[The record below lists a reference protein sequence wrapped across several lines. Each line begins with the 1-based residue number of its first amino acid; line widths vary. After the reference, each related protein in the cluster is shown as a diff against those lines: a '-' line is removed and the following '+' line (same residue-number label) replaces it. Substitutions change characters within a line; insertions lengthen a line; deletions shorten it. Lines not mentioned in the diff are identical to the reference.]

1 MQDEKEK
8 ARPTSVKSKILS
20 GFLLAFVAIL
30 LAMGITQYAF
40 QDMLDTVEA
49 LSAPSEKLGQ
59 LNRVFQEITKLDQLQ
74 RAEAIRSPKKPY
86 NVFLDQSQV
95 TFLMVDSL
103 MLLDWDTMQRA
114 RIGSMKRILHDRDS
128 LFFSYLKLKSNLI
141 DNKSLTSRIDTLSN
155 IIEQKKIEVDTS
167 VVTTQK
173 KTTTTFVHDTV
184 AAKDDRGFIG
194 KIFGK
199 KKKVESEPEVKVK
212 VQEELSVSVDT
223 LAVSKQN
230 KALDEVAKIVQDL
243 ETDQRLQNKKLL
255 NRELELINTNSLLIS
270 QLLNILH
277 DVERRELA
285 SMRKRS
291 AEASLVVNE
300 SIQRISLLLLVFFL
314 GAALLVY
321 LIWSDIS
328 QSNFYKEQL
337 EKSRDEAEELSLI
350 KQRFLANMSHEIRT
364 PLQSIIGFAEQLRQK
379 PYADR
384 EAVDAIHSSSE
395 HLLHIVNEVLDY
407 SRISSGNLTF
417 AQDDFRLLSV
427 VREVESAIRIQ
438 AEKKKIDFVVDTH
451 NVFDAPLIGDSFRL
465 RQILYNVL
473 GNAVKFTTKGFV
485 TLEVYAWEESAHI
498 RCQFK
503 VIDTGIGIH
512 QDDIQ
517 KIFKQFEQA
526 NATIERNF
534 GGTGLGL
541 TIVKSLIEA
550 QGGNLQV
557 TSEPG
562 HGSTFTISLAFAK
575 GSTTVAA
582 PTVPEFDSTST
593 FDGKVLVVDD
603 DPMILR
609 LCGLILEKH
618 NIYHRLYIDSEEMLH
633 AKPDPEVTH
642 ILMDIRM
649 PKVGGVEL
657 CKALRKKYS
666 PDVRFVALTAHV
678 FEQDKK
684 ALRES
689 GFDIVLSKP
698 FHEEDL
704 IKMFGLSPASH
715 QAVTVPVEPYTLDL
729 GPLRRLTMND
739 ERLLHSVLLQFL
751 DETQTDLGTLN
762 SGLGN
767 RDVSVIREVIH
778 KIAGRVGQMGIGQL
792 AMKLRQIENRIHQ
805 GEEFDGIETPVIH
818 TRREIDEIVAAVQAL
833 VTENVHSS

>member
-8 ARPTSVKSKILS
+8 SRPQSVKRKILS

-30 LAMGITQYAF
+30 LALGITQYAF
-40 QDMLDTVEA
+40 QDMLDTVED

-74 RAEAIRSPKKPY
+74 RAEAIRNPKKPY

-95 TFLMVDSL
+95 TVAMVDSL
-103 MLLDWDTMQRA
+103 LLLDWDSMQKSS
-114 RIGSMKRILHDRDS
+114 IGSMKEILHNRDS
-128 LFFSYLKLKSNLI
+128 LFFSYLKLKSSLI
-141 DNKSLTSRIDTLSN
+141 DNKSLTRRIDTLSS
-155 IIEQKKIEVDTS
+155 IIEQKRIEVDTS

-173 KTTTTFVHDTV
+173 KTTTTFLHDTV
-184 AAKDDRGFIG
+184 EAKDDRGFMG
-194 KIFGK
+194 KLFGK
-199 KKKVESEPEVKVK
+199 KKKADPTPEVKVK

-223 LAVSKQN
+223 VAVAKQN
-230 KALDEVAKIVQDL
+230 RALDEVAKIMQDL

-255 NRELELINTNSLLIS
+255 SRELELINTNSLLVS

-277 DVERRELA
+277 DVERRELS

-291 AEASLVVNE
+291 HEASLVVNE
-300 SIQRISLLLLVFFL
+300 SILRIGLLLLVFFL
-314 GAALLVY
+314 GAGLLVY
-321 LIWSDIS
+321 LIWSDMS
-328 QSNFYKEQL
+328 KSNFYKEQL
-337 EKSRDEAEELSLI
+337 EKARDEAEELSSI

-379 PYADR
+379 LQPDR
-384 EAVDAIHSSSE
+384 EAVEAIHSSSE

-417 AQDDFRLLSV
+417 AQEDFRLLRV
-427 VREVESAIRIQ
+427 IREVESAIRIQ
-438 AEKKKIDFVVDTH
+438 AERKKIGFVVDTH
-451 NVFDAPLIGDSFRL
+451 NVLDVPLSGDSFRL

-473 GNAVKFTTKGFV
+473 GNAVKFTSKGFV
-485 TLEVYAWEESAHI
+485 TLEVHAWEETVHV

-503 VIDTGIGIH
+503 IIDTGIGIH
-512 QDDIQ
+512 QDDIS
-517 KIFKQFEQA
+517 KIFNQFEQA
-526 NATIERNF
+526 NTTIERNF

-557 TSEPG
+557 TSTPG

-575 GSTTVAA
+575 GSVKVEETTA
-582 PTVPEFDSTST
+582 PVFASPKS

-618 NIYHRLYIDSEEMLH
+618 NIYHRLYNDSEEMLH

-649 PKVGGVEL
+649 PKVSGVEL
-657 CKALRKKYS
+657 CKALRKVYA
-666 PDVRFVALTAHV
+666 PEVRFVALTAHV

-684 ALRES
+684 ALRDN

-698 FHEEDL
+698 FHEEEL
-704 IKMFGLSPASH
+704 IRMFGLAPVKH
-715 QAVTVPVEPYTLDL
+715 EVVTLEDESYTLDL
-729 GPLRRLTMND
+729 GPLRKLTMND
-739 ERLLHSVLLQFL
+739 EQLLRSVLLQFL
-751 DETQTDLGTLN
+751 EETQVDLSRLN
-762 SGLGN
+762 EGLEN
-767 RDVSVIREVIH
+767 RDLPSLREVVH
-778 KIAGRVGQMGIGQL
+778 KLAGRVGQMGIVPL
-792 AMKLRQIENRIHQ
+792 SLKLRQIETRIQQ

-818 TRREIDEIVAAVQAL
+818 TRKKIQEIVAAVQLL
-833 VTENVHSS
+833 VAENVHSS